1 LRLSLIGLDLKGLD
15 EGLPLTISPATKS
28 SWALQASMAAR
39 LRTIGEFRYDNAKK
53 ELNFHWA
60 EKIKQ
65 DNSLVGRN
73 SSLMEKTGSLTEV
86 TYLQ

>member
-1 LRLSLIGLDLKGLD
+1 
-15 EGLPLTISPATKS
+15 
-28 SWALQASMAAR
+28 MAAR